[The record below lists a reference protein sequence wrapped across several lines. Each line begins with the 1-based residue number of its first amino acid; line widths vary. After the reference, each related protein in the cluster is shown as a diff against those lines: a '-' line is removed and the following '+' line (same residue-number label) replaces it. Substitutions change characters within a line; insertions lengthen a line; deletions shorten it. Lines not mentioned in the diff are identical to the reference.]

1 VDPFLKWDD
10 NATLDIETFVKLSKE
25 PESLGLSRELFLRFS
40 LFQVH
45 LLDLQFMDWKT
56 ILDVP
61 QMERIRDQRNSI
73 VSICSGLEKSM
84 GASKSSFE
92 EKSSSEW
99 AAGKDIPAMRV
110 MLRVELGELKTSIS
124 KHFNGLLD
132 IHKGNFE
139 LARKCRD
146 TLQTLQVKEELLD
159 SNKEEDF
166 NKLIALPVNLR
177 DEKLSSSSEIPESNE
192 LKHESNANKEMKQTN
207 EDLKGVHSESIQ
219 PATAVA
225 VIDRES
231 PKIARQI
238 LESQVTPVAS
248 SHQETSNDLAQQ
260 AVLYKNSR
268 IVVTRLDW
276 NEEYSGEN
284 ATNQDIDWKCT
295 VTSGLSTHSAKK
307 ISMLLHGGMSYVCAQ
322 LALDMQWST
331 LTNKETSY
339 EHSMKIPSGH
349 KLIVSQEVL
358 EGYVEV
364 DNSVFSLSGK
374 KVKQYRF
381 RLKKEKLKY
390 ETIKL

>member
-10 NATLDIETFVKLSKE
+10 DTTLDIETFIKLSKE
-25 PESLGLSRELFLRFS
+25 PESLGLSRELFLLFS

-45 LLDLQFMDWKT
+45 LLDLQFTHWKT
-56 ILDVP
+56 ILDVT
-61 QMERIRDQRNSI
+61 QMELIRHQRAKI
-73 VSICSGLEKSM
+73 VSICAALEKSM
-84 GASKSSFE
+84 GNSKSSFE
-92 EKSSSEW
+92 EKASPEW
-99 AAGKDIPAMRV
+99 TVEKDFPTMRV
-110 MLRVELGELKTSIS
+110 MLRVELQELKINMS
-124 KHFNGLLD
+124 KHLNGLLN

-146 TLQTLQVKEELLD
+146 TLQTLQVKEDLL
-159 SNKEEDF
+159 SSTKEQDLD
-166 NKLIALPVNLR
+166 KLIALPV
-177 DEKLSSSSEIPESNE
+177 
-192 LKHESNANKEMKQTN
+192 
-207 EDLKGVHSESIQ
+207 Q
-219 PATAVA
+219 PATAVPVMIPQTTLA
-225 VIDRES
+225 HD
-231 PKIARQI
+231 ARQI
-238 LESQVTPVAS
+238 LESQVTSVPS
-248 SHQETSNDLAQQ
+248 SHQVASNDLAQQ

-307 ISMLLHGGMSYVCAQ
+307 ISVLLQGGMSYVCAQ

-331 LTNKETSY
+331 LTSKETSY
-339 EHSMKIPSGH
+339 EHSMKISSGH